1 LLPFIISSWFSQPL
15 FANSTNSMD
24 PLHEYTARRERWLTE
39 RQSLDGLYIR
49 AGNYRLVVVMATVLL
64 AWLSF
69 WRGALSVWWLLLP
82 LAVFIGLVVWHAR
95 IARRQTLARR
105 GITYYDRGLARL
117 DDRWAGTGNG
127 GEAFR
132 NPQHVYADDLDVFG
146 KGSLFELIDSARTAT
161 GEKTL
166 ADWFLASASREAVL
180 ARQEAA
186 RELRERLDLRED
198 IALLGED
205 VRAEVHADVL
215 GAWGSAQAIHFA
227 AALRP
232 VALILAVAAI
242 ATLAAFLAG
251 VIPLSPFLVVLA
263 GNAIFIAVVRGRVK
277 RIIEGVETPGS
288 DLRVLSLTLER
299 LEAEQFTS
307 PLLRELR
314 ATLEVQHRP
323 ASQRIARL
331 ERWVELL
338 DSSDHVLVRAL
349 APVVLWRE
357 QIAMAIEAWR
367 AEMGPRVG
375 AWLEAVGHFEALSSL
390 AALSYER
397 PSWSFPIL
405 TEEVGPR
412 FEAQALLH
420 PLLAAAR
427 SVPNDVRIGDELR
440 LLIVSGSNMSGKS
453 TLLRAIGLNAVLAWA
468 GAPVAARELRIS
480 ALQVGASLRAVDSL
494 QDGRSRF
501 FTEISRI
508 RQVMDLT
515 AGEPPVLFLLDEL
528 LSGTNSHDRRI
539 GAAAIVKALV
549 DRGAMGL
556 ITTHDLAL
564 AEIEHGLGRAAK
576 NVHFDDQI
584 VDGRI
589 EFDYRLREGVVVRSN
604 ALELMRAVGLP
615 V

>member
-1 LLPFIISSWFSQPL
+1 
-15 FANSTNSMD
+15 MD
-24 PLHEYTARRERWLTE
+24 PLHEYTARREHWLTE
-39 RQSLDGLYIR
+39 RQKLDRLYIKI
-49 AGNYRLVVVMATVLL
+49 GNYRLAVVLAAALL
-64 AWLSF
+64 AGLSF
-69 WRGALSVWWLLLP
+69 WRGALSGWSLLGP
-82 LAVFIGLVVWHAR
+82 AAVFIGLVVWHAR
-95 IARRQTLARR
+95 IARRQTFAQRGLA
-105 GITYYDRGLARL
+105 YYERGLARL
-117 DDRWAGTGNG
+117 DDRWAGLGNTG
-127 GEAFR
+127 EDFQ
-132 NPQHVYADDLDVFG
+132 NPEHVYADDLDVFG
-146 KGSLFELIDSARTAT
+146 KGSLFELIDAARTAT

-166 ADWFLASASREAVL
+166 ANWFLAAASRETVL

-198 IALLGED
+198 MALLGED
-205 VRAEVHADVL
+205 VRAEVHAEALDE
-215 GAWGSAQAIHFA
+215 WGSAPTIRFA
-227 AALRP
+227 TALRP
-232 VALILAVAAI
+232 LAIVLAMAAI
-242 ATLAAFLAG
+242 ATLAMFLG
-251 VIPLSPFLVVLA
+251 GIIPPSPFLLVMA
-263 GNAIFIAVVRGRVK
+263 GNAIFIAVVRRRVK
-277 RIIEGVETPGS
+277 HVLESVETPSS
-288 DLRVLSLTLER
+288 DLRVLSLMLER

-314 ATLEVQHRP
+314 ATLDVQHRP
-323 ASQRIARL
+323 ASRRIGRL

-349 APVVLWRE
+349 APIVLWRE

-367 AEMGPRVG
+367 SEMGPLVG
-375 AWLEAVGHFEALSSL
+375 AWLAAVGHFEALSSL

-397 PSWSFPIL
+397 PAWTFPVL
-405 TEEVGPR
+405 REEAGPR
-412 FEAQALLH
+412 FEAHALLH
-420 PLLAAAR
+420 PLLPGAR
-427 SVPNDVRIGDELR
+427 SIPNDVRLGDEPR

-480 ALQVGASLRAVDSL
+480 AVQVGASLRAVDSL
-494 QDGRSRF
+494 RDGRSRF

-515 AGEPPVLFLLDEL
+515 AGKWPVLFLLDEL

-539 GAAAIVKALV
+539 GATAIVKALV
-549 DRGAMGL
+549 ERGAMGL

-564 AEIEHGLGRAAK
+564 AQIEEGLGSAAK

-589 EFDYRLREGVVVRSN
+589 EFDYLLREGVVVRSN

>member
-1 LLPFIISSWFSQPL
+1 
-15 FANSTNSMD
+15 MD
-24 PLHEYTARRERWLTE
+24 PQHEYSARREHWLTE
-39 RQSLDGLYIR
+39 RQNLDRLYIR
-49 AGNYRLVVVMATVLL
+49 VGNYRLVIVLAAVLL
-64 AWLSF
+64 AWLSL
-69 WRGALSVWWLLLP
+69 WRGALSGWWLVLP
-82 LAVFIGLVVWHAR
+82 SAVFAGLVVWHAR
-95 IARRQTLARR
+95 VARRQTFARR
-105 GITYYDRGLARL
+105 GLAYYDRGLARV
-117 DDRWAGTGNG
+117 DDRWAGTGNP
-127 GEAFR
+127 GEGLR

-146 KGSLFELIDSARTAT
+146 RGSLFELIDTARTAT
-161 GEKTL
+161 GERTL
-166 ADWFLASASREAVL
+166 ANWFLAPATRAAVL
-180 ARQEAA
+180 ARQVAA

-205 VRAEVHADVL
+205 VRAEVHADAL
-215 GAWGSAQAIHFA
+215 DRWGSVPAIHFG

-232 VALILAVAAI
+232 VAVILAVAAI

-263 GNAIFIAVVRGRVK
+263 GNAIFIALVRQRVK
-277 RIIEGVETPGS
+277 QVIESVETPSS

-314 ATLEVQHRP
+314 ATLDVRHRP
-323 ASQRIARL
+323 ASQRISRL

-367 AEMGPRVG
+367 TEMGPLVG

-397 PSWSFPIL
+397 PAWAFPLL
-405 TEEVGPR
+405 TESAEPR

-420 PLLAAAR
+420 PLLPAAR
-427 SVPNDVRIGDELR
+427 SIPNDVTIGDELR

-468 GAPVAARELRIS
+468 GAPVAASELRIS

-515 AGEPPVLFLLDEL
+515 AGGRPVLFLLDEL

-539 GAAAIVKALV
+539 GATAIVKALV
-549 DRGAMGL
+549 ERGAMGL

-564 AEIEHGLGRAAK
+564 AQIEHFLGRAAK

>member
-1 LLPFIISSWFSQPL
+1 
-15 FANSTNSMD
+15 MD
-24 PLHEYTARRERWLTE
+24 PQQEYTARRERWLTE
-39 RQSLDGLYIR
+39 RQSLDRRYIR
-49 AGNYRLVVVMATVLL
+49 IGNYRLVVVVVAALL
-64 AWLSF
+64 AWLSL
-69 WRGALSVWWLLLP
+69 WRGAVSGWWLVVP
-82 LAVFIGLVVWHAR
+82 LAVFAGLAVWHAR
-95 IARRQTLARR
+95 IARRQTFAQRGLA
-105 GITYYDRGLARL
+105 YYDRGLARL
-117 DDRWAGTGNG
+117 DDRWAGTGNT
-127 GEAFR
+127 GEGLR
-132 NPQHVYADDLDVFG
+132 NPEHVYADDLDIFG
-146 KGSLFELIDSARTAT
+146 RGSLFELIDTARTAT

-166 ADWFLASASREAVL
+166 ATWFLAPASREIVL
-180 ARQEAA
+180 ARQEAG
-186 RELRERLDLRED
+186 RELRGRLDLRED

-205 VRAEVHADVL
+205 MRAEVHAEAL
-215 GAWGSAQAIHFA
+215 NEWGSAPAIQFA
-227 AALRP
+227 PALRP
-232 VALILAVAAI
+232 LALVLAVAAI
-242 ATLAAFLAG
+242 ATLTAFLAG
-251 VIPLSPFLVVLA
+251 FIAVSPFFVVLA
-263 GNAIFIAVVRGRVK
+263 GNAIFIALVRKRVK
-277 RIIEGVETPGS
+277 QIIENVETPAS
-288 DLRVLSLTLER
+288 DLRVLSLILAR
-299 LEAEQFTS
+299 LETEQFRS

-314 ATLEVQHRP
+314 ETLDVQHRS
-323 ASQRIARL
+323 ASHHIARL
-331 ERWVELL
+331 ERWIELL

-357 QIAMAIEAWR
+357 QIALAIEAWR
-367 AEMGPRVG
+367 RDMGPMVG
-375 AWLEAVGHFEALSSL
+375 AWLETIGHFEALLSL

-397 PSWSFPIL
+397 PAWTFPLL
-405 TEEVGPR
+405 TEGTEPH

-420 PLLAAAR
+420 PLLPAAR

-453 TLLRAIGLNAVLAWA
+453 TLLRAIGLNAVLAWS

-480 ALQVGASLRAVDSL
+480 RLQVGASLRAVDSL

-501 FTEISRI
+501 FSEISRI

-515 AGEPPVLFLLDEL
+515 AGDRPVLFLLDEL

-539 GAAAIVKALV
+539 GATAIVKALV
-549 DRGAMGL
+549 ERGAMGL

-564 AEIEHGLGRAAK
+564 AQIEQGLGRAAK

>member
-1 LLPFIISSWFSQPL
+1 
-15 FANSTNSMD
+15 MD
-24 PLHEYTARRERWLTE
+24 PLLEYTARREHWLTE
-39 RQSLDGLYIR
+39 RQTLDSLYIR
-49 AGNYRLVVVMATVLL
+49 VGNYRLVLVLAAILL

-69 WRGALSVWWLLLP
+69 WRGALSGRWLLLP
-82 LAVFIGLVVWHAR
+82 LALFIGLVVWHAR
-95 IARRQTLARR
+95 IARRQTLAQR
-105 GITYYDRGLARL
+105 GLAYYDRGLARL
-117 DDRWAGTGNG
+117 DDRWAGSGNS
-127 GEAFR
+127 GEGFWD
-132 NPQHVYADDLDVFG
+132 PQHVYADDLDVFG
-146 KGSLFELIDSARTAT
+146 RGSLFELIDAARTAT

-166 ADWFLASASREAVL
+166 ANWFLAPASRGTVL

-205 VRAEVHADVL
+205 VRAEVHADAL
-215 GAWGSAQAIHFA
+215 DRWGSAPAIHFA

-232 VALILAVAAI
+232 VALILAVVAI

-251 VIPLSPFLVVLA
+251 LIPLSPFLVLLA
-263 GNAIFIAVVRGRVK
+263 GNAIFIALVRLRVK

-314 ATLEVQHRP
+314 ATLDVQHRP

-367 AEMGPRVG
+367 TEMGPLVG

-405 TEEVGPR
+405 TEDAGPR

-427 SVPNDVRIGDELR
+427 SVPNDVGLGDELR

-494 QDGRSRF
+494 PDGRSRF

-508 RQVMDLT
+508 RRVMDLT
-515 AGEPPVLFLLDEL
+515 AGERQVLFLLDEL

-539 GAAAIVKALV
+539 GATAIVKALV
-549 DRGAMGL
+549 ERGAMGL

-564 AEIEHGLGRAAK
+564 AQIEQGLGRAAK

-589 EFDYRLREGVVVRSN
+589 EFDYQLRDGVVVRSN